1 MQEPQYLAAC
11 IAIDRGPKKHPQLL
25 RVQFGH
31 LPVLDRPSGQT
42 QQFDVHETAVACR
55 FVVPEGHT
63 SANEGEKP
71 PRIPSTN
78 PFKKK

>member
-31 LPVLDRPSGQT
+31 LPTSEQHGQT
-42 QQFDVHETAVACR
+42 QQFDVFDSGVACR
-55 FVVPEGHT
+55 FVVPEGHA